1 VLPQR
6 KSDVIKHAEVGE
18 QSTELEQHA
27 HAPPG
32 FIQRRLRHAAH
43 VLSIKQNLAG
53 AGFLLAADQAQHG
66 GLAAAGGAHQGRDLA
81 TWHTQAEVF
90 EDDPIP
96 LGARVGEGH
105 LFEFNE

>member
-1 VLPQR
+1 MLTQGESNVV
-6 KSDVIKHAEVGE
+6 KNAEVGE
-18 QSTELEQHA
+18 QSTELKQHA

-32 FIQRRLRHAAH
+32 FIQRRLRHSADILA
-43 VLSIKQNLAG
+43 VKKNIAG
-53 AGFLLAADQAQHG
+53 AGFLLTADQAQHR

-81 TWHTQAEVF
+81 TWHAQAEVF